1 MDTAAE
7 VRARVRSIVTSRWLD
22 ANRINIAYSSG
33 TVRLSGT
40 VQRLPGSGGSEVRP
54 QLLDAIESEIRHLKG
69 VTHVHMDFT
78 NWTRLGAGGWT
89 RRGH

>member
-22 ANRINIAYSSG
+22 ANRISIAYSSG
-33 TVRLSGT
+33 TVRMTGT
-40 VQRLPGSGGSEVRP
+40 IERLPGSRGGEVRP
-54 QLLDAIESEIRHLKG
+54 QLLDTIESEIRRLKG

-78 NWTRLGAGGWT
+78 NWTRLGATGWT
-89 RRGH
+89 PRGH